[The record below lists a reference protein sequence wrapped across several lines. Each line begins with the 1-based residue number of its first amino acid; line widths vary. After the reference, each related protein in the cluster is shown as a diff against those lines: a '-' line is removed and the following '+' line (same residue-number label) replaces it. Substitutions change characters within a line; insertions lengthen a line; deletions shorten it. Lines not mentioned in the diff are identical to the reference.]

1 MIFHVSHNKVSP
13 VNTVFNG
20 FRHHHPQQTPP
31 AISEIIKTQRKA
43 KGWSQRH
50 LAEICFTS
58 QQNIHRIESGC
69 VKHSRSIDQI
79 MGALGLID
87 GPASKSVP
95 DYDQIIT
102 ELKLQIDVLQSFVVI
117 VTEYLNNQNIEI
129 ISLNKTLE
137 AWEENLI
144 VKHI

>member
-13 VNTVFNG
+13 VNTVHDS
-20 FRHHHPQQTPP
+20 FRHHHKVHTPP
-31 AISEIIKTQRKA
+31 TISEIIKTQRKA
-43 KGWSQRH
+43 RGWSQRH

-58 QQNIHRIESGC
+58 QQNIQRIESGC

-79 MGALGLID
+79 MGALGLTD
-87 GPASKSVP
+87 GPASKSVH
-95 DYDQIIT
+95 DCEQIII

-137 AWEENLI
+137 EWEKNLI
-144 VKHI
+144 AKHI